1 MTGFAGL
8 GRRVVMAGLAG
19 RGGRRLVMVVTGLGH
34 AGAEGDHRQGDADG
48 SEKAGHGMRSNQ
60 ENQLA
65 AFYTAPRG
73 PG

>member
-1 MTGFAGL
+1 
-8 GRRVVMAGLAG
+8 
-19 RGGRRLVMVVTGLGH
+19 MVVTGLGH